1 MAENR
6 TRRAVFVCTIS
17 RLDMTIVIF
26 PAFAQFRNRNRLALG
41 IGAIS
46 VQRPGF
52 EGIVG
57 IADHIRLKN
66 SRFAANVG
74 LLGGCDTRHPVRA
87 Q

>member
-1 MAENR
+1 MAKDR
-6 TRRAVFVCTIS
+6 TRRAVCVCTIS
-17 RLDMTIVIF
+17 RLDMTLIIF
-26 PAFAQFRNRNRLALG
+26 PAFAQFRNRNRLPLG

-46 VQRPGF
+46 VQRPGL

-57 IADHIRLKN
+57 VADHIRLKN

-74 LLGGCDTRHPVRA
+74 LLAGCDARRPVRA